1 MANEKKPLRTR
12 LEKDIESKGVVYIR
26 DYADLGNKQDISS
39 TISHIRR
46 EFENKGKTIRSIKQG
61 RMTVGYVTDGY
72 DVVSVVNSRLQ
83 SNTKTAVN
91 RPYMSAL
98 EARDFN
104 ISEIVKN
111 NVNKR
116 GLIRRDAFDCINN
129 HCGINELLARMGFE
143 RHHNEAGCFLG
154 WKKLS
159 PENKKP

>member
-12 LEKDIESKGVVYIR
+12 LENDIESKGVIYIR
-26 DYADLGNKQDISS
+26 DYAELGDKQDISS
-39 TISHIRR
+39 TVSHIRR

-61 RMTVGYVTDGY
+61 RMTVGYMTDGY
-72 DVVSVVNSRLQ
+72 DVASVVNSRLQ
-83 SNTKTAVN
+83 SNAKTIVN

-104 ISEIVKN
+104 IREIVKN
-111 NVNKR
+111 NVNKI

-143 RHHNEAGCFLG
+143 RYHNEAGCFLG

-159 PENKKP
+159 LENKKP